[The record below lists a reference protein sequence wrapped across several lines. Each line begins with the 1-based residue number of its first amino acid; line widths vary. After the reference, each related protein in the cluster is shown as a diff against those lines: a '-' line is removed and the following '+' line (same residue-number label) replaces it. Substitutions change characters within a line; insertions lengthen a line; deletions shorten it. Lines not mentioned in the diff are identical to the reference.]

1 MEQNKQIREKE
12 PKEKHKK
19 YIQVQRYTGNP

>member
-12 PKEKHKK
+12 PKKKQKK
-19 YIQVQRYTGNP
+19 YIQVQKYAGNP